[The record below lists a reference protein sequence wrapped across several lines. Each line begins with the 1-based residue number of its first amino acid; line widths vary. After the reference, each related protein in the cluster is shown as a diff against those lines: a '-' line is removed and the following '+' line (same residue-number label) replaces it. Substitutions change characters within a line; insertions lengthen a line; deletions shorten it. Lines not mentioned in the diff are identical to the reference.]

1 MAAQTT
7 HLLLPDDLGDA
18 ARTSGVAATD
28 RDALRAV
35 SDWIRD
41 FVVRP
46 HQDLGRDGT
55 VCPFVPGSLERQVL
69 FFAPEQVADLDGPEV
84 VELMD
89 DHKRLFLAT
98 PPINGDDAIY
108 KTIIVVFTDLAAER
122 AAGLF
127 DDVLGQLAGPA
138 YEEHGI
144 IFGPSTRATGG
155 PPSTTRT
162 SGPSGPSGRRC
173 RSSSCGARCSV
184 TGSSSWTTRP
194 GSTAGLVVS
203 DRPRRAPSP
212 RSSGA
217 CPGAWGVG
225 DAPGT
230 VSAGRRVGLCTRQ
243 PW

>member
-1 MAAQTT
+1 MAPQTT
-7 HLLLPDDLGDA
+7 HLLLPDELEDVGK
-18 ARTSGVAATD
+18 TSGLASAD

-35 SDWIRD
+35 SAWVKD

-46 HQDLGRDGT
+46 HKDLGRDGT

-144 IFGPSTRATGG
+144 IFGPFYEGHRGTAIYNPNFRPFRPFRSPVPFLFVRSTVLSDWKFFVDDPTWLDRWARRFGPSATGALAEEL
-155 PPSTTRT
+155 
-162 SGPSGPSGRRC
+162 RRLP
-173 RSSSCGARCSV
+173 
-184 TGSSSWTTRP
+184 W
-194 GSTAGLVVS
+194 
-203 DRPRRAPSP
+203 
-212 RSSGA
+212 
-217 CPGAWGVG
+217 
-225 DAPGT
+225 
-230 VSAGRRVGLCTRQ
+230 RVGSR
-243 PW
+243 